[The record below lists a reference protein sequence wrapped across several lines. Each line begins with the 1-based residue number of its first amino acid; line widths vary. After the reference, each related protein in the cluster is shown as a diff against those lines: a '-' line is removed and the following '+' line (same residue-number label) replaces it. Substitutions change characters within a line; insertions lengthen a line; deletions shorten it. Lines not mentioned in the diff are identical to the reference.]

1 LVEPLEIIGA
11 AFLVLAGV
19 GIAYLVFAGLRLRAF
34 REAAPAAARPE
45 PPVTVLKPLHGEEP
59 GLEAALETVFGQDYT
74 GKVQVVFGVQDPAD
88 PALAVAER
96 LRARHPEHDVAI
108 VVDPRM
114 HGTNRKVSNLINMSA
129 VARHDIL
136 VLADSDISVGP
147 DWLRRLS
154 AELADPA
161 IGVVSLP
168 YSGAAQNGLW
178 SRLAALGLTTQFLP
192 SVVVG
197 LALGMAHPCMG
208 STIALRREV
217 LAAIG
222 GFEAFADL
230 LADDYAIGRAVRAAG
245 YRSAV
250 PPMIVSHACAESS
263 LRGLVAHELR
273 WARTVR
279 SLDPAG
285 FAGSG
290 VTHAVVLALIGV
302 ALTGAAPASLLV
314 LVLAAA
320 ARIWMVR
327 QAEMRTE
334 SPSSAWWLIVLRDV
348 LAFAVFVSSFFVRAV
363 DWRGTR
369 FRLDDRGGLSE
380 V

>member
-34 REAAPAAARPE
+34 RETAPAAARPE
-45 PPVTVLKPLHGEEP
+45 PSVTVLKPLNGEEP

-74 GKVQVVFGVQDPAD
+74 GEVQVVFGVQDPAD

-96 LRARHPEHDVAI
+96 LRARHPERDVAI

-263 LRGLVAHELR
+263 LRGLIAHELR

>member
-34 REAAPAAARPE
+34 RETAPAAARPE
-45 PPVTVLKPLHGEEP
+45 PSVTVLKPLNGEEP

-74 GKVQVVFGVQDPAD
+74 GEVQVVFGVQDPAD

-96 LRARHPEHDVAI
+96 LRARHPERDVAI

>member
-1 LVEPLEIIGA
+1 MVEPFEIMGV

-19 GIAYLVFAGLRLRAF
+19 GAGYLVFAGLSLRAF
-34 REAAPAAARPE
+34 RDLAPVAARPE
-45 PPVTVLKPLHGEEP
+45 PPVTVLKPLHGDEP
-59 GLEAALETVFGQDYT
+59 GLEAALETVFAQDYA
-74 GKVQVVFGVQDPAD
+74 GEVEVVFGIQDPAD

-96 LRARHPEHDVAI
+96 LRARHPERVVTI

-114 HGTNRKVSNLINMSA
+114 HGTNRKVSNLINMTA
-129 VARHDIL
+129 AARHDLL
-136 VLADSDISVGP
+136 VLADSDIVVGP
-147 DWLRRLS
+147 GWLRRLA

-217 LAAIG
+217 LQAIG

-230 LADDYAIGRAVRAAG
+230 LADDYAIGRAARAAG

-250 PPMIVSHACAESS
+250 PPMIVSHDCAESG
-263 LRGLVAHELR
+263 LRGLFAHEVR
-273 WARTVR
+273 WACTVR

-290 VTHAVVLALIGV
+290 VTHAFVLALIGV
-302 ALTGAAPASLLV
+302 ALTGAAPASLIV

-334 SPSSAWWLIVLRDV
+334 SPSSAWWLIALRDV
-348 LAFAVFVSSFFVRAV
+348 LAFAVFISAFFARAV

-369 FRLDDRGGLSE
+369 FRLDARGGLSE

>member
-1 LVEPLEIIGA
+1 MGA
-11 AFLVLAGV
+11 ASLVLAVV
-19 GIAYLVFAGLRLRAF
+19 GAAYLVFAGLRLRAF
-34 REAAPAAARPE
+34 HDDTPAAARPE
-45 PPVTVLKPLHGEEP
+45 PPVTVLKPLHGDEP
-59 GLEAALETVFGQDYT
+59 GLEAALETVFAQDYA
-74 GKVQVVFGVQDPAD
+74 GAVQVVFGIQDPAD

-96 LRARHPEHDVAI
+96 LRARHPKHDVVI
-108 VVDPRM
+108 IVDPRM
-114 HGTNRKVSNLINMSA
+114 HGTNRKVSNLINMA
-129 VARHDIL
+129 PEARHDLL
-136 VLADSDISVGP
+136 VLADSDIAVGP
-147 DWLRRLS
+147 GWLRRIA

-168 YSGAAQNGLW
+168 YFGSAQNGLW
-178 SRLAALGLTTQFLP
+178 SRLAALGLTSQFLP

-197 LALGMAHPCMG
+197 LTLGMAHPCMG

-217 LAAIG
+217 LRAIG

-245 YRSAV
+245 YASAV
-250 PPMIVSHACAESS
+250 PPMIVTHGCTESS
-263 LRGLVAHELR
+263 LRGLFAHELR

-290 VTHAVVLALIGV
+290 VTHAFVLALIGV
-302 ALTGAAPASLLV
+302 ALTGAAPASLAV
-314 LVLAAA
+314 LLLAST

-327 QAEMRTE
+327 QAEKRTGT
-334 SPSSAWWLIVLRDV
+334 PSSALWLIALRDV
-348 LAFAVFVSSFFVRAV
+348 LAFAVFISSFFVRAV

-369 FRLDDRGGLSE
+369 FRLDARGGLSE